1 MVLAPYS
8 THPVTPR
15 TTMHPSGHGLGPS
28 SELISRIHHLQQ
40 LLENLPTHLPLNP
53 AESTY
58 YFGLDMDMELVDEE
72 GVWFAFNRNLEVCFE
87 THKLGAGKMI
97 IFQERGTRYDA
108 LIQMIKATVKA
119 LPNDKERTFLRE
131 VWLKRLIKAA
141 KLQEAK
147 VLAKWVV
154 IRCNPRH
161 PRHSPSTGENKWL
174 ATRRLLIAMA
184 NARRP

>member
-1 MVLAPYS
+1 
-8 THPVTPR
+8 
-15 TTMHPSGHGLGPS
+15 MHPSGHGLGPS
-28 SELISRIHHLQQ
+28 SELISRIHHLQR

-58 YFGLDMDMELVDEE
+58 YFGLDMELVDEE

-131 VWLKRLIKAA
+131 VWLERLIKAA
-141 KLQEAK
+141 ELQGAK

-174 ATRRLLIAMA
+174 ATRRLPIAMA
-184 NARRP
+184 NARGP